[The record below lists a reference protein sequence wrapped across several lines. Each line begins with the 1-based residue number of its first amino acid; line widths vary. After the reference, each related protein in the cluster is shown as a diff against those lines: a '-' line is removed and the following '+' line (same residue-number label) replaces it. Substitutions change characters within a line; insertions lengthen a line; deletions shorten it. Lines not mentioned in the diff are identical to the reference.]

1 MLGMLES
8 FPSARLQPGT
18 LSGIHL
24 FTQASRLAFADR
36 ALYVA
41 DPDIVHVPVSSLLD
55 KSYLAQR
62 SALINPAHDMGTAQA
77 GTPPAQ
83 HAELEFAPQRTPQ
96 LPGTSHLSVV
106 DNRGEVVSMTT
117 TIEFVLGS
125 EVMAKGFF
133 LNNELTDFSF
143 EPAHDGK
150 PVANAPAPGKRP
162 MSAMAPTIVFGPD
175 GKFKIALGSPG
186 GPVIID
192 YVAQSIVGMLD
203 GGLAP
208 QATTALPHVANLNGP
223 TILEQ
228 DTPIDEFA
236 SELTAMGHKIVLHQL
251 ESGSHIVERTKAGYI
266 GGADPRRDGNVMG
279 D

>member
-1 MLGMLES
+1 
-8 FPSARLQPGT
+8 
-18 LSGIHL
+18 
-24 FTQASRLAFADR
+24 
-36 ALYVA
+36 
-41 DPDIVHVPVSSLLD
+41 
-55 KSYLAQR
+55 
-62 SALINPAHDMGTAQA
+62 
-77 GTPPAQ
+77 
-83 HAELEFAPQRTPQ
+83 
-96 LPGTSHLSVV
+96 
-106 DNRGEVVSMTT
+106 MTT

-143 EPAHDGK
+143 EPSHDGK
-150 PVANAPAPGKRP
+150 PVANAPAAGKRP
-162 MSAMAPTIVFGPD
+162 MSAMAPAIVFGPD

-208 QATTALPHVANLNGP
+208 QAAAALPHVANLNGP

-228 DTPIDEFA
+228 GTPIDEFA
-236 SELTAMGHKIVLHQL
+236 SALTAMGHRVVLHPL
-251 ESGSHIVERTKAGYI
+251 ESGSHIIERTKTGYI
-266 GGADPRRDGNVMG
+266 GGADPRRDGNAMG

>member
-1 MLGMLES
+1 
-8 FPSARLQPGT
+8 
-18 LSGIHL
+18 
-24 FTQASRLAFADR
+24 
-36 ALYVA
+36 
-41 DPDIVHVPVSSLLD
+41 VHVPVASLLD
-55 KSYLAQR
+55 RGYLAQR
-62 SALINPAHDMGTAQA
+62 AALIDPARDMGTAQA
-77 GTPPAQ
+77 GTPPVQ
-83 HAELEFAPQRTPQ
+83 HAELDFAPQRTPQ

-125 EVMAKGFF
+125 EIMAKGFF

-162 MSAMAPTIVFGPD
+162 MSAMAPTIVFGAD

-208 QATTALPHVANLNGP
+208 QPATALPHVANLNGP

-228 DTPIDEFA
+228 DTPIDDFA
-236 SELTAMGHKIVLHQL
+236 SALTAMGHRVVLHPL
-251 ESGSHIVERTKAGYI
+251 ESGSHIIERTKAGYI
-266 GGADPRRDGNVMG
+266 GGADPRRDGTAMG